1 MRKLLKYLIPF
12 LVIVAFCNAAG
23 GSDSSSEAVSSCECS
38 FDGTSSN
45 SISTPGFEL
54 NAPRTSSL
62 SCSGRSHVNAR
73 RTSSGIQRHLLD
85 GQDGS
90 LCRIMLLLAW
100 VLLMFMCPFKT
111 KSIELKIEGTSNAS
125 KRDKIIVSVIISNS
139 AAANLIVPILAVV
152 GTALLDDPTAS
163 QSFIAVGGLKTLV
176 VGVVGF
182 ALGYGMLI
190 LIGF

>member
-1 MRKLLKYLIPF
+1 MLLARVLF
-12 LVIVAFCNAAG
+12 HAQEG
-23 GSDSSSEAVSSCECS
+23 HM
-38 FDGTSSN
+38 
-45 SISTPGFEL
+45 STPDVHHQEFRDICWMVRMV
-54 NAPRTSSL
+54 PY
-62 SCSGRSHVNAR
+62 VV
-73 RTSSGIQRHLLD
+73 
-85 GQDGS
+85 
-90 LCRIMLLLAW
+90 IMLLLAW

-163 QSFIAVGGLKTLV
+163 QSFITVGGLKTLV

>member
-1 MRKLLKYLIPF
+1 MVPY
-12 LVIVAFCNAAG
+12 VV
-23 GSDSSSEAVSSCECS
+23 
-38 FDGTSSN
+38 
-45 SISTPGFEL
+45 
-54 NAPRTSSL
+54 
-62 SCSGRSHVNAR
+62 
-73 RTSSGIQRHLLD
+73 
-85 GQDGS
+85 
-90 LCRIMLLLAW
+90 IMLLLAW

-163 QSFIAVGGLKTLV
+163 QSFITVGGLKTLV